1 MADEH
6 GAQQACN
13 KTSLTPSGTTIAG
26 FFIIVTHFGCKDNHF
41 SLFEC

>member
-1 MADEH
+1 MADEQ

-13 KTSLTPSGTTIAG
+13 KTSLIPSGTMIAG
-26 FFIIVTHFGCKDNHF
+26 FFITSMNFGCKDNHF